1 MKLSFIR
8 RNAHAVAA
16 SLLLTAFTGTA
27 LALYFE
33 VPQLL
38 KRAEAR
44 VLAEDKAC
52 PHHATTPSAP
62 GQETGTKDTSEPC
75 DHTAQSGCCKDKS
88 ASPSFVLPAGHPPV
102 AGYTVASEPAAKK

>member
-27 LALYFE
+27 LASTSKS
-33 VPQLL
+33 PIAQT
-38 KRAEAR
+38 RR
-44 VLAEDKAC
+44 SPVLAEDKAC
-52 PHHATTPSAP
+52 PHRNDAERS